1 MRSSQASN
9 RDMGKSTLIPLYT
22 AQEARQDLIEEVQD
36 QIEEEMLT
44 ARVDLELIET
54 FVRSNDPDHCTRL
67 NEPGPHWNP
76 DNQWTFLTLEKDL
89 HHYHEADAI
98 AKDRA
103 KEALRLEQQIRAIW
117 DDVAFQR
124 TRQGR
129 FIQWFYDNNLHDLIR
144 KVDSHYGIHH
154 PLPVPPPIPE
164 RPNSPVGADP
174 DDDAEGSTDE
184 DHL

>member
-1 MRSSQASN
+1 
-9 RDMGKSTLIPLYT
+9 MGKSTLIPLYT

-36 QIEEEMLT
+36 QIEEETLT
-44 ARVDLELIET
+44 ARVDLEFIET